1 MVRTL
6 SLLFLYFLPLGLLAQ
21 VETARLDL
29 SKKDPL
35 PVYVEY
41 SSADGGIVTLG
52 NMTKRSSRHLGLKK
66 YDADFEQQ
74 WTKQVLTQN
83 GRNHIDFLSVIG
95 DNIYV
100 FISEFFSRDRTIKTY
115 YYQYDM
121 DGNAIVEKKLV
132 AELPNVKQQRVD
144 LKYVRSMNK
153 RRLLAFKI
161 LDNAG
166 KPEKILYYLFD
177 EDGQDFIPGEIE
189 LPYPDDR
196 FKVKK
201 ILVSNSGQVYLLGK
215 FYAVNRIKSP
225 DDFSFQIYRYDPGN
239 PNGDQLKVDLGD
251 LYITDMTFKV
261 DRSDNIFLAGFYSE
275 KSTNAIIGTV
285 FQRVNAALETEVS
298 TTQKFGEEF
307 LSKFLS
313 DRQIDKGRELRSF
326 YLDNIILRSDGGCLL
341 IGEKYYTNYNSYLDI
356 YGYWVDQRVYHYDD
370 IIVNSVNPDGEIEWS
385 GVVEKKQSDETQENL
400 SYLEVINGSSLYLIY
415 QYDPRRLPRT
425 VYYNEIS
432 MDGEVSRR
440 ETLFGSNSFNDAF
453 FPRFSE
459 QISNSEALLVY
470 YQERPRTYSIIKMD
484 VSQAE

>member
-1 MVRTL
+1 MVRSF
-6 SLLFLYFLPLGLLAQ
+6 SLLFLYLLPLSLLAQ

-29 SKKDPL
+29 TKKDPI

-41 SSADGGIVTLG
+41 ASADGGIFTLG
-52 NMTKRSSRHLGLKK
+52 NMSKRSSRHLGLKK
-66 YDADFEQQ
+66 YDANFEPQ

-83 GRNHIDFLSVIG
+83 GRNHVDFLSVLG
-95 DNIYV
+95 DHVLV
-100 FISEFFSRDRTIKTY
+100 FVSEYFARDRTIKTFY
-115 YYQYDM
+115 YKYDM
-121 DGNAIVEKKLV
+121 DGNLVKEKKLV
-132 AELPNVKQQRVD
+132 AELPNVRQQRVD

-153 RRLLAFKI
+153 RRLLSFKI

-177 EDGQDFIPGEIE
+177 EESEDFIPGEIE

-201 ILVSNSGQVYLLGK
+201 IMVSNSGQVYLLGK
-215 FYAVNRIKSP
+215 FYAVNRVKSP
-225 DDFSFQIYRYDPGN
+225 DDFSFLIYRYDPGN
-239 PNGDQLKVDLGD
+239 PDGERLKVDLGD

-285 FQRVNAALETEVS
+285 FQRINSNLETEVS

-370 IIVNSVNPDGEIEWS
+370 IIINSVNAAGELEWS
-385 GVVEKKQSDETQENL
+385 SVVPKKQSDESQENL
-400 SYLEVINGSSLYLIY
+400 SYLEVVSGVSLYLIY
-415 QYDPRRLPRT
+415 EYDPKRSPRT
-425 VYYNEIS
+425 VYFN
-432 MDGEVSRR
+432 EVSMEGDVGSR
-440 ETLFGSNSFNDAF
+440 ESLMRSNSFNDAF

-470 YQERPRTYSIIKMD
+470 YQERPKIYSIVKMD
-484 VSQAE
+484 FSAME